1 MRIRRWE
8 LLHGGQQVTRVCPR
22 IVGQLRAVVLQSGQA
37 RQNWDTPVTRVSRSS
52 AVAWIQRALDSRTAS
67 GWSRSGRMR
76 RSTISYSR
84 APPTASIRMRAPRG
98 RSTRWRKTA
107 SSRASGILPG
117 GRMKRLS
124 PGPRARAQPKD
135 QEAAGDPQDDGR
147 RNRAGRLPG
156 SPGGSQQLP
165 IQRLRGARGGGKR
178 HGQGRDGRGGSRGGG
193 RRGSDGGHRRR
204 RCGRG
209 GCRCERSGGRRHGRC
224 GGRGRGGGS
233 GSRDCRHGPPG
244 PARLLRPG
252 RETQAR
258 ARGSRAPALGSPGAP
273 EPIGVDD
280 PLFGWI
286 IGATPMRLGLAD
298 LSRSATSGGRT
309 GHSVDMEGF
318 LRLLQEWT
326 AFAARIRMSL
336 AIRNPGIP

>member
-1 MRIRRWE
+1 MERARPPTPARRQAVRIPP
-8 LLHGGQQVTRVCPR
+8 GSPSPSP
-22 IVGQLRAVVLQSGQA
+22 A
-37 RQNWDTPVTRVSRSS
+37 
-52 AVAWIQRALDSRTAS
+52 AS
-67 GWSRSGRMR
+67 PSNTDPGR
-76 RSTISYSR
+76 SR
-84 APPTASIRMRAPRG
+84 ATARGSASAPGPMLPTPG
-98 RSTRWRKTA
+98 
-107 SSRASGILPG
+107 RASGILPG

-124 PGPRARAQPKD
+124 PGPRAGAQPKD

-178 HGQGRDGRGGSRGGG
+178 HWQGRDGRGGSRGGG

-209 GCRCERSGGRRHGRC
+209 GCRCGRSGGRRHGHC

-318 LRLLQEWT
+318 LRLL
-326 AFAARIRMSL
+326 
-336 AIRNPGIP
+336 